1 MNVMLYGNSV
11 TVWLLAAGVAMAT
24 FAGLYIV
31 RGLVARRLRSAL
43 AGDDGPGVIH
53 ATLGIV
59 GETWLPIIL
68 VAALYAGS
76 YFLTLPAALRSLMA
90 TVIVI
95 ALLLQGAI
103 WGSHVVRN
111 LVALATRRRTAQ
123 DPAQATAFGMVNMV
137 ARAAIWS
144 LALLLILDN
153 LGINITALVAG
164 LGIGGVAVALAAQ
177 NILGDLFSSLSILLD
192 KPFEVGDFM
201 VFGEHA
207 GTVERIGLKTTRIRS
222 LSGEQVICSN
232 SDLLNTRIRNYK
244 RMAERRALFTIGIV
258 YGTPSDKV
266 EMMPRLIREII
277 EAQPDARFDRAHF
290 KSYGDFSL
298 DFETV
303 YFVLRPDYNLFMD
316 VQQAINL
323 ALYRRFEEEGIEFA
337 FPTRTIHLSPGD
349 RPATSGAA

>member
-1 MNVMLYGNSV
+1 MLYGNSV
-11 TVWLLAAGVAMAT
+11 AVWLLGAGVTIAV

-31 RGLVARRLRSAL
+31 RGQVARRLRSAL
-43 AGDDGPGVIH
+43 AGAAEGGIVH
-53 ATLGIV
+53 ATLGIL

-76 YFLTLPAALRSLMA
+76 YFLTLPDALRSLLA
-90 TVIVI
+90 TVVVI
-95 ALLLQGAI
+95 ALLIQGAI
-103 WGSHVVRN
+103 WGSHVTRN
-111 LVALATRRRTAQ
+111 LVALAIRRRTAQ
-123 DPAQATAFGMVNMV
+123 DPAQATAFHVV
-137 ARAAIWS
+137 SVLVRAVIWS
-144 LALLLILDN
+144 FAVLLILDN

-201 VFGEHA
+201 IFGEHM

-222 LSGEQVICSN
+222 LSGEQIICSN

-244 RMAERRALFTIGIV
+244 RISERRALFMIAIV
-258 YGTPSDKV
+258 YGTPYEKV
-266 EMMPRLIREII
+266 EMIPRLIREII
-277 EAQPDARFDRAHF
+277 ETQPLARFDRAHF

-303 YFVLRPDYNLFMD
+303 YFILQPDYNLYMD
-316 VQQAINL
+316 IQQAINL
-323 ALYRRFEEEGIEFA
+323 GIYRRFEEEGIEFA
-337 FPTRTIHLSPGD
+337 FPTRTIHLYPRDGPAGGGD
-349 RPATSGAA
+349 A

>member
-1 MNVMLYGNSV
+1 MFYGNSV
-11 TVWLLAAGVAMAT
+11 AVWLLAAGVAMAT
-24 FAGLYIV
+24 FAGLYSV

-43 AGDDGPGVIH
+43 AGRDEPGVIH
-53 ATLGIV
+53 ATLGTV

-76 YFLTLPAALRSLMA
+76 YFLMLPAALRSLMA

-95 ALLLQGAI
+95 ALLIQGAI

-111 LVALATRRRTAQ
+111 LVALVTRRRTTQ
-123 DPAQATAFGMVNMV
+123 DPAQATAFNIVNVV

-144 LALLLILDN
+144 LAVLLILDN

-164 LGIGGVAVALAAQ
+164 LGIGGIAVALAAQ
-177 NILGDLFSSLSILLD
+177 NVLGDLFSSLSILLD
-192 KPFEVGDFM
+192 KPFVVGDFM
-201 VFGEHA
+201 IFGEHA
-207 GTVERIGLKTTRIRS
+207 GTVEKIGLKTTRIRS
-222 LSGEQVICSN
+222 LSGEQIICSN

-244 RMAERRALFTIGIV
+244 RMAERRSLFTIGIV
-258 YGTPSDKV
+258 YGTPYDKV
-266 EMMPRLIREII
+266 EMVPRMIREII
-277 EAQPDARFDRAHF
+277 EAQPQARFDRAHF

-303 YFVLRPDYNLFMD
+303 YFVRLPEYNLFMD

-337 FPTRTIHLSPGD
+337 FPTQTIHLDPGEG
-349 RPATSGAA
+349 PVTGSGA

>member
-1 MNVMLYGNSV
+1 M
-11 TVWLLAAGVAMAT
+11 
-24 FAGLYIV
+24 
-31 RGLVARRLRSAL
+31 
-43 AGDDGPGVIH
+43 
-53 ATLGIV
+53 
-59 GETWLPIIL
+59 
-68 VAALYAGS
+68 VAALYAGA
-76 YFLTLPAALRSLMA
+76 YFLTLPAALRGLIA

-95 ALLLQGAI
+95 ALLIQGAI

-111 LVALATRRRTAQ
+111 LVALVTRRRTAQ
-123 DPAQATAFGMVNMV
+123 DPAQATAINIVNVV

-201 VFGEHA
+201 IFGEHM

-222 LSGEQVICSN
+222 LSGEQIICSN

-244 RMAERRALFTIGIV
+244 RMGERRALFTIGIV
-258 YGTPSDKV
+258 YGTPCDKV
-266 EMMPRLIREII
+266 EMVPGLIREII
-277 EAQPDARFDRAHF
+277 EALPNARFDRAHF

-303 YFVLRPDYNLFMD
+303 YYVLQPDYNLFMGRPASD
-316 VQQAINL
+316 QSGALTAASSRKGSNL
-323 ALYRRFEEEGIEFA
+323 R
-337 FPTRTIHLSPGD
+337 FPTRTIHLYPGD
-349 RPATSGAA
+349 GPATGGSA